1 MIHHSAAFTVK
12 RDTDLRDAEHE
23 VVESEDDHEHGHLS
37 EDDHQHSHLSE
48 DHIHIVADNEFEV
61 VLTPGGKYVDDSDDD
76 EDDET
81 SIYES
86 IRDEDQD
93 ILTKIEKLYAAFKS
107 HEHHHGHLPDLPLLS
122 IVEQEPHSMT
132 IRVKPKEVQPDTMV
146 RLSYERV
153 PSHRKPCMAHLDDPV
168 LEYIPLIRSSQTY
181 MLRDLPKGKYI
192 VCGEAMDQGGEV
204 YQESCFETRIR
215 RHDVQ
220 GLQSGVQ
227 ALIVISLGIVLC
239 VVVYAVLFQV
249 CKRTCRAAPSKE

>member
-1 MIHHSAAFTVK
+1 MLHYSSAFTVK

-23 VVESEDDHEHGHLS
+23 VVASEEDHE
-37 EDDHQHSHLSE
+37 HSHLSE

-61 VLTPGGKYVDDSDDD
+61 VLTPGREYVDDSDDD

-168 LEYIPLIRSSQTY
+168 LEYIPLIRNSQTY

-227 ALIVISLGIVLC
+227 ALIVISLGIVMC